1 MRLELNGTSALG
13 SAYLIFLIG
22 SAGSLIVLYTL
33 RLFYVVPGAG
43 IEPARDCSRGIF
55 IPNYS
60 FRCCVSGENAF
71 VVWTLS
77 LPYRV

>member
-1 MRLELNGTSALG
+1 MRFMFYLALLG
-13 SAYLIFLIG
+13 LF
-22 SAGSLIVLYTL
+22 IVLYTL
-33 RLFYVVPGAG
+33 RLLYVVPGAG

-60 FRCCVSGENAF
+60 FRCCVSSENAF
-71 VVWTLS
+71 VVWTLP